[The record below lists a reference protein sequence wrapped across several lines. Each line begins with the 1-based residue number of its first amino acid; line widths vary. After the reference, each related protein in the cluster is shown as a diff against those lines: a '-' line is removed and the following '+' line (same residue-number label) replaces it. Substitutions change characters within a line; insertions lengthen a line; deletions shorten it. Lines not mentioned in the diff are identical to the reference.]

1 MAKSSSYFGMRTG
14 STKSHTFAVVNGKQI
29 TKDRVEYVKNPRT
42 LNQMIQRMFLATIG
56 KAYGEMKSICD
67 HSFEGVT
74 AGMECM
80 RAFQTANLKAIR
92 IAQEYGDDSFGFAK
106 YGEDKV
112 VAGSYILSK
121 GSLDDCA
128 PDMEVRSVLSANRLI
143 TIDVALGQTVAAI
156 TEALQ
161 MKNFGDMASICVMYP
176 RVDGGYRFGAARLTY
191 KQGAD
196 VEGSFDISFEG
207 ALRGASIL
215 YADNKLAVVMNASV
229 DLKPGTV
236 ASDIA
241 IAAIASRKSNG
252 KWLRSNARFAMS
264 GCTPSYAE
272 AIATYPV
279 GQERFLNGEGAN
291 EGGDTPSPTPTEY
304 AVTLGQTTD
313 STGGE
318 DVTLTGAGNYAEGDS
333 VTVQAE
339 YDGPSGTNFDGWYD
353 AASGG
358 TKKSSNESYTFTMPA
373 AAVALYAKYV

>member
-1 MAKSSSYFGMRTG
+1 MAKSSSYFGLRTG
-14 STKSHTFAVVNGKQI
+14 STKSHTFQVLGGKQI

-42 LNQMIQRMFLATIG
+42 LGQMIQRMFLATIG

-67 HSFEGVT
+67 HSFEDVT
-74 AGMECM
+74 AGMDCM

-106 YGEDKV
+106 FGEDKV

-143 TIDVALGQTVAAI
+143 TIDVALGSNLAEI
-156 TEALQ
+156 IEALQ
-161 MKNFGDMASICVMYP
+161 MKNFGDMATICVMYP
-176 RVDGGYRFGAARLTY
+176 KADGGYRFGAARLTF

-196 VEGSFDISFEG
+196 VAGSFDISFEG
-207 ALRGASIL
+207 ALRGASML
-215 YADNKLAVVMNASV
+215 YADNKLAVVMNAST
-229 DLKPGTV
+229 DLKVGTV
-236 ASDIA
+236 ATNIA

-252 KWLRSNARFAMS
+252 KWLRSNARFDMT

-279 GQERFLNGEGAN
+279 GQERFLNGEGSTS
-291 EGGDTPSPTPTEY
+291 GDTPAPSQHS
-304 AVTLGQTTD
+304 VTLGQTSD
-313 STGGE
+313 STGGD
-318 DVTLTGAGNYAEGDS
+318 DVTLSGDGNYAAGDS
-333 VTVQAE
+333 VTVEAE
-339 YDGPSGTNFDGWYD
+339 YDGPSGTSFDGWYD

-358 TKKSSNESYTFTMPA
+358 TKKSGNESYTFEMPDA
-373 AAVALYAKYV
+373 DVALYAKYV